1 MNRRNVNEM
10 VTNMVD
16 RQYPNLQQAK
26 RSMVINNV
34 SKSIRK
40 DYYILDL
47 NLKFLVMIIGLDLM
61 NNILLNMMIMKL

>member
-10 VTNMVD
+10 VINMVD

-26 RSMVINNV
+26 RNMVINNV

-47 NLKFLVMIIGLDLM
+47 NLKSETKRRINNEVKRSMG
-61 NNILLNMMIMKL
+61 NIL

>member
-26 RSMVINNV
+26 RNMVINNV

-47 NLKFLVMIIGLDLM
+47 NLKSETKRRINNEVKRSMR
-61 NNILLNMMIMKL
+61 NIL

>member
-10 VTNMVD
+10 VTNMVA

-47 NLKFLVMIIGLDLM
+47 NLKSETKRRINNEVKRSMG
-61 NNILLNMMIMKL
+61 NIL

>member
-26 RSMVINNV
+26 RSIVINNV

-47 NLKFLVMIIGLDLM
+47 NLKSETKRRINNEVKRSMG
-61 NNILLNMMIMKL
+61 NIL

>member
-40 DYYILDL
+40 DYYIWDL
-47 NLKFLVMIIGLDLM
+47 NLKSETKRRINNEVKRSMG
-61 NNILLNMMIMKL
+61 NIL

>member
-16 RQYPNLQQAK
+16 RQYPNLQQSK
-26 RSMVINNV
+26 RNMVINNV

-47 NLKFLVMIIGLDLM
+47 NLKSETKRRINNEVKHSIR
-61 NNILLNMMIMKL
+61 NIL

>member
-26 RSMVINNV
+26 RNMVINNV

-47 NLKFLVMIIGLDLM
+47 NLKSETKRRINNEVKRSMG
-61 NNILLNMMIMKL
+61 NIL

>member
-16 RQYPNLQQAK
+16 KQYPNLQQAK

-47 NLKFLVMIIGLDLM
+47 NLKSETKRRINNEVKRSMG
-61 NNILLNMMIMKL
+61 NIL

>member
-16 RQYPNLQQAK
+16 RQYPNLQQSK
-26 RSMVINNV
+26 RNMVINNV

-47 NLKFLVMIIGLDLM
+47 NLKSETKRRINNEVKRSMR
-61 NNILLNMMIMKL
+61 NIL

>member
-16 RQYPNLQQAK
+16 RKYQNLQQDK
-26 RSMVINNV
+26 RNMVINNV

-47 NLKFLVMIIGLDLM
+47 NLKSETKRRINNEVKRSMG
-61 NNILLNMMIMKL
+61 NIL

>member
-26 RSMVINNV
+26 RSIVINNV

-47 NLKFLVMIIGLDLM
+47 NLKSETKRRINNEVKRSMR
-61 NNILLNMMIMKL
+61 NIL

>member
-10 VTNMVD
+10 VTNMVA

-26 RSMVINNV
+26 RNMVINNV

-47 NLKFLVMIIGLDLM
+47 NLKSETKRRINNEVKRSMG
-61 NNILLNMMIMKL
+61 NIL

>member
-16 RQYPNLQQAK
+16 RQYPNLQQSK
-26 RSMVINNV
+26 RNMVINNV

-47 NLKFLVMIIGLDLM
+47 NLKSETKRRINNEVKRSMG
-61 NNILLNMMIMKL
+61 NIL

>member
-16 RQYPNLQQAK
+16 RQYPNLQQSK

-47 NLKFLVMIIGLDLM
+47 NLKSETKRRINNEVKRSMR
-61 NNILLNMMIMKL
+61 NIL

>member
-26 RSMVINNV
+26 RSMVIKNIK
-34 SKSIRK
+34 KSIRK

-47 NLKFLVMIIGLDLM
+47 NLKSETKRRINNEVKRSMG
-61 NNILLNMMIMKL
+61 NIL

>member
-47 NLKFLVMIIGLDLM
+47 NLKSETKRRI
-61 NNILLNMMIMKL
+61 NNEVKRSMGNVL

>member
-16 RQYPNLQQAK
+16 RQYPNLQQSK

-47 NLKFLVMIIGLDLM
+47 NLKSETKRRINNEVKRSMG
-61 NNILLNMMIMKL
+61 NIL